1 MKRLYAVFGALLL
14 LAVLAVGVSAQ
25 SGSGGYLDVENNL
38 RVWQTSVFRGD
49 VYAQDDLTVTDQLVV
64 GGDIT
69 LADDLTVTDLFA
81 AGKIR
86 STRGTTQTLTADAT
100 ITDTWSYL
108 PVTAAGAIG
117 TSGIASTTSVAGD
130 ILIVTNVGTNAIVIT
145 DTGNTVLSGNI
156 TLGQFD
162 TLSLVFDGQRWVQL
176 ATTNN

>member
-1 MKRLYAVFGALLL
+1 MKKLLAFGIALLMMG
-14 LAVLAVGVSAQ
+14 VLALQVSAQ
-25 SGSGGYLDVENNL
+25 SGSGGYFDFESSVRIMQDLLVLDDVNIQDTL
-38 RVWQTSVFRGD
+38 RVET
-49 VYAQDDLTVTDQLVV
+49 DLTV
-64 GGDIT
+64 G
-69 LADDLTVTDLFA
+69 DDLTVTDLFA
-81 AGKIR
+81 TGKIR

-117 TSGIASTTSVAGD
+117 TSGIASTTSVSGD